1 MNQKRVTSQN
11 VADLAG
17 VSRTTVS
24 FILNDVKG
32 VNITAETRRKVM
44 DAVETL
50 GYVPNAS
57 AQALASR
64 KAKAIGLIMT
74 RRPQYIASDPFLPQ
88 ILSGLLEVI
97 KQQKLGLLLEWVEPG
112 QQVRTYHELVQAKHI
127 DGMILL
133 TPRLDDEGLRSL
145 KNFDIPA
152 VLMGMLPNSD
162 LYSVDVD
169 NRAAARKA
177 VQYLLGLGHKE
188 IACITNAPLPYS
200 SATDRL
206 QGYKDALLE
215 ANITPNESLICY
227 ADFDPKSGYQCMKS
241 LLDRRKG
248 FSAAFIASDN
258 IVIGASSALQEAG
271 LRVPEDI
278 SIVGFDDIPWAQYAD
293 PPITTIHMPA
303 QQLAQRAC
311 YLLMDLMQGK
321 LPDSRHV
328 ILESELVVRNSCQ
341 RVDGK
346 GGAREKR

>member
-1 MNQKRVTSQN
+1 MGHKRVTSQN

-24 FILNDVKG
+24 FILNDVKH
-32 VNITAETRRKVM
+32 VNITAETRRKVLE
-44 DAVETL
+44 AVEKL

-64 KAKAIGLIMT
+64 KAKAIGLVMT
-74 RRPQYIASDPFLPQ
+74 RRPQYIASDAFLPQ

-97 KQQKLGLLLEWVEPG
+97 KQYKLGLLLEWVEPG
-112 QQVRTYHELVQAKHI
+112 QQIRTYHELVQAKHI

-133 TPRLDDEGLRSL
+133 TPRLDDDGLKSL
-145 KNFDIPA
+145 ENFGIPA
-152 VLMGMLPNSD
+152 VVMGKLPDSK

-169 NRAAARKA
+169 NRTAAKKA
-177 VQYLLGLGHKE
+177 VQYLINLGHQK

-206 QGYKDALLE
+206 QGYKDAIQE
-215 ANITPNESLICY
+215 AGISLDDSLISQ
-227 ADFDPKSGYQCMKS
+227 ADFDPKSGYLCMKS
-241 LLDRRKG
+241 LLDHHAD

-258 IVIGASSALQEAG
+258 IVIGACSALQEAG
-271 LRVPEDI
+271 LNIPNDI

-303 QQLAQRAC
+303 QELAQQAC
-311 YLLMDLMQGK
+311 YLLMDLMKGIT
-321 LPDSRHV
+321 PAGRHV
-328 ILESELVVRNSCQ
+328 ILESELVIRNSCKK
-341 RVDGK
+341 VNGK
-346 GGAREKR
+346 GGA